1 MRIKLKTRLYD
12 LSDKINSRER
22 IRFWTGCQFFPQ
34 WSLIGS
40 TRLFL
45 LFDTIANPKMHVLL
59 TNDDG
64 IHAEGL
70 WAVSDEL
77 QRDSRVSRLDI
88 IAPAVQQSGVSH
100 SITYL
105 TPLTPTRT
113 TVREQQVWIVNGT
126 PADCVKLGVM
136 SLLDRRPD
144 VVISGIN
151 EGLNT
156 GINAIYSG
164 TVAAARE
171 ATFFDIP
178 AAALSLEYAHDM
190 DFHRASLLSTGRTL
204 GLLKELRGQESGK
217 TLLNVN
223 IPTSAVILSD
233 VSDEVYWKIVPMKLT
248 RSDDPYTVGQ
258 NPKQGNYYWS
268 TDQPFVELP
277 GADTDVDSIAG
288 GAITVTPMSFDLT
301 NHRVLRKMQSG

>member
-1 MRIKLKTRLYD
+1 MDRL
-12 LSDKINSRER
+12 
-22 IRFWTGCQFFPQ
+22 PV
-34 WSLIGS
+34 
-40 TRLFL
+40 FL
-45 LFDTIANPKMHVLL
+45 LMEFNRRYERLLAFDMIADQKMHVLL

-70 WAVSDEL
+70 WAVSEEL
-77 QRDSRVSRLDI
+77 QRDTRVSRLDI
-88 IAPAVQQSGVSH
+88 IAPAIQQSGVSH

-113 TVREQQVWIVNGT
+113 TVREKQVWIVNGT

-178 AAALSLEYAHDM
+178 AAALSLEYAQDM
-190 DFHRASLLSTGRTL
+190 DFHRASLLSTGRIL
-204 GLLKELRGQESGK
+204 GLLTELRGQESGK

-223 IPTSAVILSD
+223 IPTSAVIPCD
-233 VSDEVYWKIVPMKLT
+233 GSDEVYWKVVPMKLT
-248 RSDDPYTVGQ
+248 RHDDPYTVGQ
-258 NPKQGNYYWS
+258 NPKQGDYYWS

-301 NHRVLRKMQSG
+301 NHRMLRKLQSE